1 MSELVGYELK
11 DGVAW
16 LSLDDGKANALSLA
30 MSTAIGAALDRA
42 ASPAKVVVLRGRP
55 GMLGGGLDRKV
66 SRGVD
71 SDGGVAVGGGGGG
84 GILRI
89 QRQPL

>member
-42 ASPAKVVVLRGRP
+42 AAEAAARCLALDGAAYAGTKARLRGTFSERC
-55 GMLGGGLDRKV
+55 K
-66 SRGVD
+66 
-71 SDGGVAVGGGGGG
+71 
-84 GILRI
+84 
-89 QRQPL
+89 